1 MESDLRS
8 LLLQIASQTAPAARG
23 KAIGGSI
30 DRTPLVPL
38 TASQGSPGAPR
49 QQPKP
54 LSPTS
59 RFWTPP
65 SGISLSAQKM
75 LSESWVPAL
84 SRVVRGDDE
93 SSVAT
98 LSRSGF
104 KRSPAG
110 LADGKVKIHLGG
122 NIAKVVVISDKPVNL
137 VVR

>member
-1 MESDLRS
+1 
-8 LLLQIASQTAPAARG
+8 
-23 KAIGGSI
+23 
-30 DRTPLVPL
+30 
-38 TASQGSPGAPR
+38 
-49 QQPKP
+49 
-54 LSPTS
+54 
-59 RFWTPP
+59 
-65 SGISLSAQKM
+65 M